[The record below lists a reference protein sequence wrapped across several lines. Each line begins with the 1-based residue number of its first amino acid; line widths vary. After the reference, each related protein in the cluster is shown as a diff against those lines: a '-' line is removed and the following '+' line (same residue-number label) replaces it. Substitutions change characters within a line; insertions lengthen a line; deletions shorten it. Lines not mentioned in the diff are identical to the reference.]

1 MYARAAKRAGV
12 KRAVPRA
19 GAANAARWA
28 APPAAAPPADSAAPA
43 GERGY
48 NMFSLYRCVACCPLF
63 TNGMCTTPVE
73 ITVRPLPRDV
83 PPKLGEVDSAAFSE
97 DLQGE
102 PDPFSPSFRVFCTH
116 CKATFDMMLAF
127 RR

>member
-1 MYARAAKRAGV
+1 MVTRLTGV
-12 KRAVPRA
+12 LAEKTPTNPETSLPLDE
-19 GAANAARWA
+19 GIDL
-28 APPAAAPPADSAAPA
+28 PP
-43 GERGY
+43 
-48 NMFSLYRCVACCPLF
+48 VA
-63 TNGMCTTPVE
+63 
-73 ITVRPLPRDV
+73 PLPRDV
-83 PPKLGEVDSAAFSE
+83 PPKLDEVDSAAFSE